1 MRVHTQ
7 ASKHIAKDTAR
18 IGECVRD
25 LRKARRLSQDELA
38 HRLGLS
44 QPQLSLIERGQA
56 SLTAENFL
64 RVLRIFN
71 VGIDLFA
78 ATSDS
83 NLLVSLSGKNDPLQN
98 ALARH
103 GARHLVESEAAVPDH
118 LNEPLEL
125 IWEVLRNPTSARHIT
140 ALVPVLIA
148 NIDRISLKELATR
161 LTPQGRQARLGWLLD
176 SLPLAIA
183 EAGPSQKAA
192 DQRSAR
198 RAVLSAQLVLDSALL
213 KPPPASDPIDPL
225 DPDIRTTKSM
235 VRVFAEASPEAR
247 RWRIATSLT
256 TIDFADALKAARD
269 VQTCPRKR

>member
-1 MRVHTQ
+1 VNAQ
-7 ASKHIAKDTAR
+7 ATKQTAR
-18 IGECVRD
+18 DTERIGVRVRD

-38 HRLGLS
+38 QRLGLS

-78 ATSDS
+78 MTAESD
-83 NLLVSLSGKNDPLQN
+83 DPLQN

-103 GARHLVESEAAVPDH
+103 GARHLVESEAAVPEH
-118 LNEPLEL
+118 LNEPLEAV
-125 IWEVLRNPTSARHIT
+125 WEVLRNPTSARHIT

-161 LTPQGRQARLGWLLD
+161 LAQQGRQARLGWLLE
-176 SLPLAIA
+176 SLPLAIE
-183 EAGPSQKAA
+183 EAGSPQQAA

-198 RAVLSAQLVLDSALL
+198 RAVLSAQLVLESALL
-213 KPPPASDPIDPL
+213 KPPPASDPVDPL

-235 VRVFAEASPEAR
+235 ERVFAEASPEAR
-247 RWRIATSLT
+247 RWRIATSIT
-256 TIDFADALKAARD
+256 ASDFADALKAASRAG
-269 VQTCPRKR
+269 R